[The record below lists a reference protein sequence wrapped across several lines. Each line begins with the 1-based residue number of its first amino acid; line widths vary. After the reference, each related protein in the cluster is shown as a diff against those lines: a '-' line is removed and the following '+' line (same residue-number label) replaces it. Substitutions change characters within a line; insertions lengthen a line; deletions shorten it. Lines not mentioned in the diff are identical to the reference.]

1 MKSLERRASVAAYDA
16 IVSGFS
22 FWLAFYARYNF
33 DSLPHPQLAIV
44 YCVAFGVVSLIVF
57 ASFGVNKGYWRFASL
72 PDFNVIVLASTT
84 AVVVFTV
91 GCFFITRLAELP
103 RSVPAIAAVTMIFL
117 LAGSRAVFR
126 WFKTGGSGGDGARR
140 RILIIGSTRDA
151 ESVIRRFGLENGSNY
166 RVVGIV
172 AFSARSIE
180 LSIRG
185 IEVLGDAARL
195 DAVLTRLEQRG
206 NTPDIVLVAAPQKR
220 AELVRSVIAT
230 AAQRSIPVVRVT
242 QDAAVPMGDSFESST
257 KPFRLEDLLN
267 RPPVELEVERI
278 SALIKGRTVLIT
290 GAGGSIGSE
299 IARQVAS
306 FGPRKLVI
314 LDHSEFALY
323 MINAQIKAAHPQIE
337 LVPVLASVCDRGA
350 MLRVMA
356 EHAPQLV
363 YHVAALKHVPLVERN
378 ICEGVR
384 TNVIGTR
391 NVADAAAA
399 CGSEA
404 FIMISTD
411 KAVRP
416 TSVMGASKR
425 AAEAYCQA
433 LDTLNQRTRFV
444 TVRFGNVLG
453 SSGSVIPL
461 FERQIQAGGPVTVTH
476 PDMTRYFMSIREA
489 TELVLQA
496 SVFALAEPDRKGA
509 ILVLDM
515 GQPIKIADLART
527 MIAISGKKPDVDI
540 AISFI
545 GIRPGEKLFEELLD
559 PDEPEEAASMD
570 GLILAIPRFNEM
582 ETIVAAMQR
591 VEAAVEAGDVKATLH
606 GLKDLVPEFSCSMQ
620 QSVAAPEADIG
631 ASAAPCFPS

>member
-1 MKSLERRASVAAYDA
+1 
-16 IVSGFS
+16 
-22 FWLAFYARYNF
+22 
-33 DSLPHPQLAIV
+33 
-44 YCVAFGVVSLIVF
+44 
-57 ASFGVNKGYWRFASL
+57 
-72 PDFNVIVLASTT
+72 
-84 AVVVFTV
+84 
-91 GCFFITRLAELP
+91 
-103 RSVPAIAAVTMIFL
+103 
-117 LAGSRAVFR
+117 
-126 WFKTGGSGGDGARR
+126 
-140 RILIIGSTRDA
+140 
-151 ESVIRRFGLENGSNY
+151 
-166 RVVGIV
+166 
-172 AFSARSIE
+172 
-180 LSIRG
+180 
-185 IEVLGDAARL
+185 
-195 DAVLTRLEQRG
+195 
-206 NTPDIVLVAAPQKR
+206 
-220 AELVRSVIAT
+220 
-230 AAQRSIPVVRVT
+230 
-242 QDAAVPMGDSFESST
+242 MGDSFESST

-314 LDHSEFALY
+314 LDNSEFALY

-399 CGSEA
+399 WCRSVRHDLDRQGGSADERDGRKQA
-404 FIMISTD
+404 RRRGLLPSPRHAQPADPFRHRSLRQCPGIERISHPP
-411 KAVRP
+411 VR
-416 TSVMGASKR
+416 K
-425 AAEAYCQA
+425 
-433 LDTLNQRTRFV
+433 
-444 TVRFGNVLG
+444 
-453 SSGSVIPL
+453 
-461 FERQIQAGGPVTVTH
+461 QIQAGGPVTVTH

-540 AISFI
+540 AISFNR
-545 GIRPGEKLFEELLD
+545 IRPGEKLFEELLD
-559 PDEPEEAASMD
+559 PDEPKEAASMD

-591 VEAAVEAGDVKATLH
+591 AEAAVEAGDVKATLH